1 MLSKCESEQ
10 HWDRSGEYESAS
22 FHRTTEMQSLWQ
34 ASWLVA
40 NHSDLHFSDTL
51 AILLL
56 PFVHRRSL
64 SPSGSTLLPSSITRD
79 GDHPFGTRHLQFEV
93 HVTWSSHETC
103 TCRPTQN
110 IMISTLEIHYF
121 KCQLFLAVIL
131 GITKNHIKGYLAE

>member
-1 MLSKCESEQ
+1 MSASSYLLSSVVEIWIGAA
-10 HWDRSGEYESAS
+10 WDRSGEYESSS

-64 SPSGSTLLPSSITRD
+64 SPSGSTLLPSAD
-79 GDHPFGTRHLQFEV
+79 
-93 HVTWSSHETC
+93 
-103 TCRPTQN
+103 
-110 IMISTLEIHYF
+110 
-121 KCQLFLAVIL
+121 CQ
-131 GITKNHIKGYLAE
+131 